1 MEVQKIRLLR
11 EKLRILE
18 RESMGGLD
26 QEGAC
31 CGLTLSQCHT
41 VMEIGLK
48 GDMSLVDLANS
59 LGLDASTLS
68 RTIQGLVLIGLVVR
82 KANEKDRR
90 YVTLSL
96 SEQGRKVYEE
106 IDGVYNAFLAGVF
119 ERLPA
124 AEHERILEDIGLFVD
139 AVRAVNEATGCCRPG
154 RKS

>member
-1 MEVQKIRLLR
+1 MNDQTIRKLR

-18 RESMGGLD
+18 RESMGALD
-26 QEGAC
+26 QETAC

-48 GDMSLVDLANS
+48 GEMSLVDLANS

-68 RTIQGLVLIGLVVR
+68 RTIQGLVLIGLIER
-82 KANEKDRR
+82 RTNEKDRR
-90 YVTLSL
+90 YVVISL

-124 AEHERILEDIGLFVD
+124 DRHDRILEDISLFAD
-139 AVRAVNEATGCCRPG
+139 AVLAVNKESGCCRPG
-154 RKS
+154 RE

>member
-1 MEVQKIRLLR
+1 MEAQKIRLLR

-18 RESMGGLD
+18 RESMGALD
-26 QEGAC
+26 QEQAC

-41 VMEIGLK
+41 MMEIGFK
-48 GDMSLVDLANS
+48 GEMSLVDLAS
-59 LGLDASTLS
+59 ALGLDASTLS

-119 ERLPA
+119 ESLPA
-124 AEHERILEDIGLFVD
+124 DKHGRILEDIGLFAD
-139 AVRAVNEATGCCRPG
+139 AVRTANKATGCCRPG